1 MKKAPQR
8 SASAHQRRGSGV
20 LSTSP
25 PLRGAEVISGLP
37 LSMSPPGCRVGFVA
51 RCFQGGVRR
60 CAIASAKWPPE
71 RSGRSTIEVLL
82 YGRDAERSI
91 IGGLLEG
98 ARESRSGVLVIRGE
112 AGVGKSALL
121 EDARE
126 RASGMQV
133 LACAGI
139 EAESA
144 LPFAALQ
151 QLLRPVL
158 AHLAKVPR
166 AQADALRGALGLAA
180 GRGDNRFLV
189 FLAVLSLLAEAAE
202 AGPLLCLVDDAHW
215 LDDASADALVFVA
228 RRLEAEGIVLLFAA
242 REGEVREFEAPELAE
257 LRLAGLDADAA
268 GEVLDRHAG
277 NALSPATRAR
287 LVEATGGHPLALLE
301 LPSTLSEGQLAG
313 AEPLL
318 TPLPVSARLERAFL
332 ARVRVLPQ
340 ETQTLLL
347 VAAADDTGELST
359 VLRAAARLDVRVEAL
374 NAAEQAG
381 LATIRDAVL
390 ELRHPLVR
398 SAVYQGAPL
407 SQRQAVHRAL
417 ASVLEGDVEADRRAW
432 HRAAASVG
440 PDPAVV
446 TELEQAALRAQ
457 RRSGFVAASMAY
469 ERAAALTPDEPKRAR
484 LLISAAETA
493 WFGGRLE
500 RTRMLLERAR
510 PLASE
515 PLQRA
520 DIDRYFGL
528 VELTGGVPA
537 EACRSLVRAAAAVA
551 STDGERALQL
561 LNLASVAAFYAED
574 VAATV
579 TIAEL
584 AREVDVEDT
593 PFARA
598 LVELLV
604 GLGAYYAGDLPRAA
618 ASLRL
623 ALSLEAELES
633 DALDARRV
641 ALLFGGRAAFYLGDD
656 KAALRSA
663 QLAASQMRAE
673 GALGLLT
680 PILPRLVHAEMWV
693 GRWPAA
699 SADAREGLRLARE
712 IGQLDLV
719 AYQLVLLALIAAH
732 RGEEDECRS
741 LAAQGQELAS
751 ARGLAVVT
759 SFANWA
765 LALLELELGR
775 ADEAFLR
782 ACEIST
788 TPAVLSMAGLDR
800 IESAVRA
807 GEVATARNWLD
818 YYEAWEECAG
828 AAWARAL
835 ARHGGALLA
844 EDEEESERLF
854 EAALDMHAQAARPFE
869 RARTELAFG
878 EFLRRARRPRDAR
891 EHLRAALDGFE
902 TLRAGLWAERARVE
916 LRASGQTAR
925 RRVADTRDQLTEQEL
940 QIAQFV
946 AQGLSNRE
954 VGAQLF
960 LSPRTIAA
968 HLRSIFRKLGISS
981 RTELARLH
989 LESAS
994 APADDALDASVRP
1007 TPA

>member
-1 MKKAPQR
+1 M
-8 SASAHQRRGSGV
+8 
-20 LSTSP
+20 
-25 PLRGAEVISGLP
+25 
-37 LSMSPPGCRVGFVA
+37 
-51 RCFQGGVRR
+51 
-60 CAIASAKWPPE
+60 
-71 RSGRSTIEVLL
+71 LL

-126 RASGMQV
+126 RGSDMRV
-133 LACAGI
+133 LSCAGV

-144 LPFAALQ
+144 LPFAALH

-158 AHLAKVPR
+158 RHLEKVPPH
-166 AQADALRGALGLAA
+166 QADALRGALGLAA
-180 GRGDNRFLV
+180 ARGDDRFLV
-189 FLAVLSLLAEAAE
+189 YLAVLSLLAEAAE
-202 AGPLLCLVDDAHW
+202 QRPLLCLVDDAHW

-228 RRLEAEGIVLLFAA
+228 RRLDAEGIVLLFAA
-242 REGEVREFEAPELAE
+242 REGEAREFDAPELAE

-268 GEVLDRHAG
+268 AALLDRHAG
-277 NALSPATRAR
+277 NSLSPETRAR
-287 LVEATGGHPLALLE
+287 LIEATGGHPLALLE
-301 LPSTLSEGQLAG
+301 LPSTLSEAQLAG
-313 AEPLL
+313 FEPLL

-332 ARVRVLPQ
+332 ARVRELPE
-340 ETQTLLL
+340 ETQRLLL
-347 VAAADDTGELST
+347 VAATDDTGELST
-359 VLRAAARLDVRVEAL
+359 VLRGAARLDVGAEAL
-374 NAAEQAG
+374 DAAEEAG
-381 LATIRDAVL
+381 LATLRGTVL

-407 SQRQAVHRAL
+407 SKRQAVHRAL
-417 ASVLEGDVEADRRAW
+417 ASVLEGEAEADRRAW

-446 TELEQAALRAQ
+446 EELEQAAVRAR
-457 RRSGFVAASMAY
+457 RRSGFVAASLAY
-469 ERAAALTPDEPKRAR
+469 ERAAALTLDENECAR
-484 LLISAAETA
+484 LLTAAAESA

-520 DIDRYFGL
+520 DIDRYLGL

-537 EACRSLVRAAAAVA
+537 EACRLLVRSAAAVA
-551 STDGERALQL
+551 SVDGERALQL
-561 LNLASVAAFYAED
+561 LNLASVAAFYADD
-574 VAATV
+574 VAAAV
-579 TIAEL
+579 TIAAL
-584 AREVDVEDT
+584 AREVDVEDA

-604 GLGAYYAGDLPRAA
+604 GLGAHYAGDLPRAA
-618 ASLRL
+618 ASLRS
-623 ALSLEAELES
+623 ALSFEAELEG

-656 KAALRSA
+656 EAARRSA
-663 QLAASQMRAE
+663 QLAADQMRAE

-680 PILPRLVHAEMWV
+680 PILPRLVHAEMWA
-693 GRWPAA
+693 GSWPAA
-699 SADAREGLRLARE
+699 SANAREGLRLARE
-712 IGQLDLV
+712 IGQFDLV

-741 LAAQGQELAS
+741 LAAQGHELAS
-751 ARGLAVVT
+751 ARRLMVVA
-759 SFANWA
+759 SLANWA

-775 ADEAFLR
+775 TEEAFLR
-782 ACEIST
+782 ASEIST

-800 IESAVRA
+800 IEAAVRA
-807 GEVATARNWLD
+807 GEVATAHDWLA
-818 YYEAWEECAG
+818 YYESWAECAG
-828 AAWARAL
+828 AAWVRAV
-835 ARHGGALLA
+835 AFHGRALLA
-844 EDEEESERLF
+844 DNEEESERLF

-869 RARTELAFG
+869 CARTELAFG
-878 EFLRRARRPRDAR
+878 EFLRRVRRPRDAR

-902 TLRAGLWAERARVE
+902 ALGAELWAERARVE

-940 QIAQFV
+940 QIAHFV

-954 VGAQLF
+954 VAAQLF

-968 HLRSIFRKLGISS
+968 HLRNIFRKLGISS

-989 LESAS
+989 LVSVGTA
-994 APADDALDASVRP
+994 AADAADTAARP
-1007 TPA
+1007 TRA

>member
-1 MKKAPQR
+1 
-8 SASAHQRRGSGV
+8 
-20 LSTSP
+20 
-25 PLRGAEVISGLP
+25 
-37 LSMSPPGCRVGFVA
+37 
-51 RCFQGGVRR
+51 
-60 CAIASAKWPPE
+60 
-71 RSGRSTIEVLL
+71 VLL
-82 YGRDAERSI
+82 YGRDPERSI

-126 RASGMQV
+126 RASDMRV
-133 LACAGI
+133 LACAGV

-144 LPFAALQ
+144 LPFAALH
-151 QLLRPVL
+151 QLLRPGL
-158 AHLAKVPR
+158 RHLEKVPR
-166 AQADALRGALGLAA
+166 PQADALRGALGLAA
-180 GRGDNRFLV
+180 GRGVDRFLV
-189 FLAVLSLLAEAAE
+189 SLAVLSLLAEAAE
-202 AGPLLCLVDDAHW
+202 QRPLLCLVDDAHW

-242 REGEVREFEAPELAE
+242 REGEVREFDAPELAE

-268 GEVLDRHAG
+268 AALLDRHAG
-277 NALSPATRAR
+277 IALLPETRAR

-301 LPSTLSEGQLAG
+301 LPSTLSEAQLAG
-313 AEPLL
+313 GEPLL
-318 TPLPVSARLERAFL
+318 TPLPVGARLERAFL
-332 ARVRVLPQ
+332 ARVRVLPE

-359 VLRAAARLDVRVEAL
+359 VLRAAALLDVGAEAL
-374 NAAEQAG
+374 DAAEAAQLVTLRDG
-381 LATIRDAVL
+381 LL

-407 SQRQAVHRAL
+407 SKRQTAHRAL
-417 ASVLEGDVEADRRAW
+417 ASVLEGDAEADRRAW

-446 TELEQAALRAQ
+446 EELENTAVRAR
-457 RRSGFVAASMAY
+457 RRSGFVAASLAY
-469 ERAAALTPDEPKRAR
+469 ERAAALTSDESERVR
-484 LLISAAETA
+484 LLTAAAENA

-500 RTRMLLERAR
+500 RTRMLLERTR

-520 DIDRYFGL
+520 DIDRYLGL

-537 EACRSLVRAAAAVA
+537 EACRLLVRSAAAVA
-551 STDGERALQL
+551 EVDGERALQL
-561 LNLASVAAFYAED
+561 LNLASVAAFYADD
-574 VAATV
+574 VAAAV

-604 GLGAYYAGDLPRAA
+604 GLGARYAGDLPRAA

-623 ALSLEAELES
+623 ALSLEANLS
-633 DALDARRV
+633 DALDAPRV
-641 ALLFGGRAAFYLGDD
+641 ALLFSGRAAMYLGDD
-656 KAALRSA
+656 EAARRSA
-663 QLAASQMRAE
+663 QLAAAQMRAE

-680 PILPRLVHAEMWV
+680 PILPRVVHAEMWA

-699 SADAREGLRLARE
+699 SASAQEGLRLARE
-712 IGQLDLV
+712 IGQFDLV

-732 RGEEDECRS
+732 RGQEDECRS
-741 LAAQGQELAS
+741 LAAQAHELAA
-751 ARGLAVVT
+751 ARRFTLVA
-759 SFANWA
+759 SLANWA

-775 ADEAFLR
+775 TQEAFLR
-782 ACEIST
+782 AREIST
-788 TPAVLSMAGLDR
+788 TPSVLSLAGLDW
-800 IESAVRA
+800 IEAAVRA
-807 GEVATARNWLD
+807 GEVATAHEWLA
-818 YYEAWEECAG
+818 YYEPWAERAG
-828 AAWARAL
+828 AAWARAVAL
-835 ARHGGALLA
+835 HGRALLA
-844 EDEEESERLF
+844 DEDEESERLF

-878 EFLRRARRPRDAR
+878 EFLRRARRPREAR

-902 TLRAGLWAERARVE
+902 ALGAELWAERARVE

-940 QIAQFV
+940 QIAHFV
-946 AQGLSNRE
+946 AQGLSNRD
-954 VGAQLF
+954 VAAQLF

-968 HLRSIFRKLGISS
+968 HLRNIFRKLGISS
-981 RTELARLH
+981 RTELAHLH
-989 LESAS
+989 LESIGA
-994 APADDALDASVRP
+994 AADDAAGAAVRP
-1007 TPA
+1007 TRA

>member
-1 MKKAPQR
+1 MRHRIGQMA
-8 SASAHQRRGSGV
+8 
-20 LSTSP
+20 
-25 PLRGAEVISGLP
+25 
-37 LSMSPPGCRVGFVA
+37 A
-51 RCFQGGVRR
+51 RAV
-60 CAIASAKWPPE
+60 
-71 RSGRSTIEVLL
+71 GRSTIEVLL
-82 YGRDAERSI
+82 YGRDAERSM
-91 IGGLLEG
+91 IGGLLDG

-139 EAESA
+139 ESESA
-144 LPFAALQ
+144 LPFAALH
-151 QLLRPVL
+151 QLLRPAL
-158 AHLAKVPR
+158 HHLEKVPR
-166 AQADALRGALGLAA
+166 PQADALGGALGFAA
-180 GRGDNRFLV
+180 ARGDDRFLV
-189 FLAVLSLLAEAAE
+189 SLAVLTLLAEAAE
-202 AGPLLCLVDDAHW
+202 DRPLLCLVDDAHW

-242 REGEVREFEAPELAE
+242 REGEAREFDAPELAE

-268 GEVLDRHAG
+268 AALLDRHTEI
-277 NALSPATRAR
+277 ALSPETRAR

-301 LPSTLSEGQLAG
+301 LPSTLSEAQLAG
-313 AEPLL
+313 SEPLL

-332 ARVRVLPQ
+332 ARVRELSV

-347 VAAADDTGELST
+347 VAAADDMGQLST
-359 VLRAAARLDVRVEAL
+359 VLGAAARLDVGADAL
-374 NAAEQAG
+374 DAAEEAG
-381 LATIRDAVL
+381 LATVRGTVL

-407 SQRQAVHRAL
+407 SKRRAVHRAL
-417 ASVLEGDVEADRRAW
+417 ASVFEGDAEADRRAW

-446 TELEQAALRAQ
+446 EELEQAAVRAR
-457 RRSGFVAASMAY
+457 RRSGFVAASLAY
-469 ERAAALTPDEPKRAR
+469 ERAAALTPDECERAR
-484 LLISAAETA
+484 LLTAAAENA

-520 DIDRYFGL
+520 DIDRYLGL

-537 EACRSLVRAAAAVA
+537 EACGLLVRSAAAVA
-551 STDGERALQL
+551 SVDGERALQL
-561 LNLASVAAFYAED
+561 LNLASVAAFYADD
-574 VAATV
+574 VAAAV

-584 AREVDVEDT
+584 AREIDVEDT

-604 GLGAYYAGDLPRAA
+604 GLGAHYAGDLPRAA
-618 ASLRL
+618 ASLRA
-623 ALSLEAELES
+623 ALSLEAGLGS

-641 ALLFGGRAAFYLGDD
+641 ALLFSGRAAAYLGDD
-656 KAALRSA
+656 EAALRSA
-663 QLAASQMRAE
+663 QLAASQMRGE

-680 PILPRLVHAEMWV
+680 PILPRLVHAEMWA

-699 SADAREGLRLARE
+699 SASAREGLRLARE
-712 IGQLDLV
+712 IGQFDLV

-732 RGEEDECRS
+732 RGREDECRS
-741 LAAQGQELAS
+741 LAAEGHELAS
-751 ARGLAVVT
+751 ARRFTLVA
-759 SFANWA
+759 SLANWA

-775 ADEAFLR
+775 TEEAFLR
-782 ACEIST
+782 AREIST
-788 TPAVLSMAGLDR
+788 TPAVSSMAGLDR
-800 IESAVRA
+800 IEAAVRA
-807 GEVATARNWLD
+807 GEVATANDWLA
-818 YYEAWEECAG
+818 YYESWAECAG
-828 AAWARAL
+828 AAWARAVAL
-835 ARHGGALLA
+835 HGRALLA
-844 EDEEESERLF
+844 DNDEESERLF
-854 EAALDMHAQAARPFE
+854 EAALDVHAQAARPFD
-869 RARTELAFG
+869 RARTVLAFG
-878 EFLRRARRPRDAR
+878 EFLRRARRPREAR
-891 EHLRAALDGFE
+891 PHLRAALDGFE
-902 TLRAGLWAERARVE
+902 ALGAELWAERARVQ

-940 QIAQFV
+940 QVAHFV

-954 VGAQLF
+954 VAAQLF

-968 HLRSIFRKLGISS
+968 HLRNIFRKLGISS

-989 LESAS
+989 LESVGA
-994 APADDALDASVRP
+994 AADEAADAAVRP
-1007 TPA
+1007 TRA

>member
-1 MKKAPQR
+1 
-8 SASAHQRRGSGV
+8 
-20 LSTSP
+20 
-25 PLRGAEVISGLP
+25 
-37 LSMSPPGCRVGFVA
+37 
-51 RCFQGGVRR
+51 
-60 CAIASAKWPPE
+60 
-71 RSGRSTIEVLL
+71 VLL
-82 YGRDAERSI
+82 YGRDPERSI

-126 RASGMQV
+126 RASDMRV
-133 LACAGI
+133 LACTGV

-144 LPFAALQ
+144 LPFAASH

-158 AHLAKVPR
+158 RYLEKVPR
-166 AQADALRGALGLAA
+166 PQADALRGALGLAA
-180 GRGDNRFLV
+180 GRGVDRFLV
-189 FLAVLSLLAEAAE
+189 SLAVLSLLAEAAE
-202 AGPLLCLVDDAHW
+202 QRPLLCLVDDAHW

-242 REGEVREFEAPELAE
+242 REGEVREFDAPELAE

-268 GEVLDRHAG
+268 AALLDRHPG
-277 NALSPATRAR
+277 IALLPETRAR
-287 LVEATGGHPLALLE
+287 LFEATGGHPLALLE

-313 AEPLL
+313 GEPLFA
-318 TPLPVSARLERAFL
+318 PLPVSARLERAFL
-332 ARVRVLPQ
+332 ARVRALPE

-347 VAAADDTGELST
+347 VAATDDTGELST
-359 VLRAAARLDVRVEAL
+359 VLRAAALLDVGAEAL
-374 NAAEQAG
+374 DAAEAAQLVTLSDG
-381 LATIRDAVL
+381 LL

-398 SAVYQGAPL
+398 SAIYQGATL
-407 SQRQAVHRAL
+407 SKRQAAHRAL

-446 TELEQAALRAQ
+446 EELEKAAVRAR
-457 RRSGFVAASMAY
+457 RRSGFVAASLAY
-469 ERAAALTPDEPKRAR
+469 ERAAALTPDESERVR
-484 LLISAAETA
+484 LLTAAAENA

-520 DIDRYFGL
+520 DIDRYLGL

-537 EACRSLVRAAAAVA
+537 EACRLLVRSAAAVA
-551 STDGERALQL
+551 SVDGERALQL
-561 LNLASVAAFYAED
+561 LNLASVAAFYADD
-574 VAATV
+574 VAASV
-579 TIAEL
+579 AIAEL
-584 AREVDVEDT
+584 AREVAVEDT

-604 GLGAYYAGDLPRAA
+604 GLGARYAGDLPRAA
-618 ASLRL
+618 ASLRS
-623 ALSLEAELES
+623 ARSLEAELES
-633 DALDARRV
+633 DALDAPRV
-641 ALLFGGRAAFYLGDD
+641 ALLFGGRAAMYLGDD
-656 KAALRSA
+656 EAARRSV
-663 QLAASQMRAE
+663 QLAAAQMRAE

-680 PILPRLVHAEMWV
+680 PILPRLVHAEMWA

-699 SADAREGLRLARE
+699 SASAREGLRLARE
-712 IGQLDLV
+712 IGQFDLV

-732 RGEEDECRS
+732 RGQEDECRS
-741 LAAQGQELAS
+741 LAAQAHELAA
-751 ARGLAVVT
+751 ARRFTLVA
-759 SFANWA
+759 SLANWA

-775 ADEAFLR
+775 TQEAFLR
-782 ACEIST
+782 AREIST
-788 TPAVLSMAGLDR
+788 TPAVLSMAGLDW
-800 IESAVRA
+800 IEAAVRA
-807 GEVATARNWLD
+807 GEVATAHERLA
-818 YYEAWEECAG
+818 YYEPWAERAG
-828 AAWARAL
+828 AAWARAVAL
-835 ARHGGALLA
+835 HGRALLA
-844 EDEEESERLF
+844 DEDEESERLF
-854 EAALDMHAQAARPFE
+854 QAALDMHAQAARPFD

-878 EFLRRARRPRDAR
+878 EFLRRARRAREAR

-902 TLRAGLWAERARVE
+902 ALGAELWAERARVE

-940 QIAQFV
+940 QIAHFV

-954 VGAQLF
+954 VAAQLF

-968 HLRSIFRKLGISS
+968 HLRNIFRKLGISS

-989 LESAS
+989 LESVG
-994 APADDALDASVRP
+994 ADADNAADAAVRP
-1007 TPA
+1007 TRA

>member
-1 MKKAPQR
+1 
-8 SASAHQRRGSGV
+8 
-20 LSTSP
+20 
-25 PLRGAEVISGLP
+25 
-37 LSMSPPGCRVGFVA
+37 
-51 RCFQGGVRR
+51 
-60 CAIASAKWPPE
+60 
-71 RSGRSTIEVLL
+71 VLL
-82 YGRDAERSI
+82 YGRDVERSI

-98 ARESRSGVLVIRGE
+98 ARELRSGVLVIRGE

-126 RASGMQV
+126 RGSDMRV
-133 LACAGI
+133 LACSGV

-144 LPFAALQ
+144 LPFAALH

-158 AHLAKVPR
+158 RHLEKVPPP
-166 AQADALRGALGLAA
+166 QADALRGALGLAA
-180 GRGDNRFLV
+180 ARGEDRFLV
-189 FLAVLSLLAEAAE
+189 YLAVLSLLAEAAE
-202 AGPLLCLVDDAHW
+202 QRPLLCLVDDAHW
-215 LDDASADALVFVA
+215 LDDASADALAFVA

-242 REGEVREFEAPELAE
+242 REGEAREFDVPEQAE

-268 GEVLDRHAG
+268 AALLDRHAG
-277 NALSPATRAR
+277 IALSPETRAQ

-301 LPSTLSEGQLAG
+301 LPSTLSEGQLTG
-313 AEPLL
+313 REPLL

-332 ARVRVLPQ
+332 ARVRELPE

-347 VAAADDTGELST
+347 IAAADDTGELST
-359 VLRAAARLDVRVEAL
+359 VLGAAARLDIGGEAL
-374 NAAEQAG
+374 DAAQVAG
-381 LATIRDAVL
+381 LATLQGTAL

-398 SAVYQGAPL
+398 SSVYQGAPL
-407 SQRQAVHRAL
+407 SKRQAAHRAL
-417 ASVLEGDVEADRRAW
+417 ASVLEGDAEADRRAW

-440 PDPAVV
+440 LDPAVV
-446 TELEQAALRAQ
+446 EELEQAAVRAR
-457 RRSGFVAASMAY
+457 RRSGFVAASLAY
-469 ERAAALTPDEPKRAR
+469 ERAAALTPDESERAR
-484 LLISAAETA
+484 LLTAAAETA

-520 DIDRYFGL
+520 DIDRYLGL
-528 VELTGGVPA
+528 VELTGGEPA
-537 EACRSLVRAAAAVA
+537 EACRLLTRSAAAVT
-551 STDGERALQL
+551 SVDGERALQL
-561 LNLASVAAFYAED
+561 LNLASVAAFYADD
-574 VAATV
+574 VAAAV
-579 TIAEL
+579 RIAEL

-604 GLGAYYAGDLPRAA
+604 GLGAHYAGDLPRAA
-618 ASLRL
+618 ASLRS

-656 KAALRSA
+656 EAARRSA
-663 QLAASQMRAE
+663 QLAAAQMRAE

-680 PILPRLVHAEMWV
+680 PILPRLVHAEMWA
-693 GRWPAA
+693 GSWPAA
-699 SADAREGLRLARE
+699 SANAREGLRLARE
-712 IGQLDLV
+712 IGQFDLV

-741 LAAQGQELAS
+741 LAAQGHELAS
-751 ARGLAVVT
+751 ARRFTLVA
-759 SFANWA
+759 SLANWA

-775 ADEAFLR
+775 TEEAFLR
-782 ACEIST
+782 AREIST

-800 IESAVRA
+800 IEAAVRA
-807 GEVATARNWLD
+807 GEVATAHDWLV
-818 YYEAWEECAG
+818 YYESWAQCAG
-828 AAWARAL
+828 AYWVRAVAL
-835 ARHGGALLA
+835 HGRALLA
-844 EDEEESERLF
+844 DDDEESERLF
-854 EAALDMHAQAARPFE
+854 EGALDMHAQAARPFE

-878 EFLRRARRPRDAR
+878 EFLRRARRPRLAR
-891 EHLRAALDGFE
+891 AHLRAALDGFE
-902 TLRAGLWAERARVE
+902 VLGAELWAERARVE

-940 QIAQFV
+940 QVAHFV

-954 VGAQLF
+954 VAAQLF

-968 HLRSIFRKLGISS
+968 HLRNIFRKLGISS

-989 LESAS
+989 LESVGA
-994 APADDALDASVRP
+994 AADDAAHMAVRP
-1007 TPA
+1007 TRA